1 MCDKNPVRFVTNLTA
16 VLQSEAS
23 YYQGTGEPT
32 NRLGSPEEVTN
43 MVSLRQVEEQL
54 KHVGCNFKFWG
65 RAEIRELSNVLM
77 PDEIIAQATNGTYEG
92 GFAMLCVTN
101 YRVLLIDRKPMLLTI
116 EDIRYDMM
124 SEVDYHNRLMGATI
138 RIFTPMRNLVFNSW
152 SNIRL
157 RKCVNCIQ
165 QRVMEIRQHGM
176 MAQQIQNQ
184 QQMPATQQGYMNNP
198 QYAPGQQQ
206 GSAPYLPMNPYTK
219 VPMLSRR
226 RRFPSFY

>member
-1 MCDKNPVRFVTNLTA
+1 
-16 VLQSEAS
+16 
-23 YYQGTGEPT
+23 
-32 NRLGSPEEVTN
+32 
-43 MVSLRQVEEQL
+43 MVSLARVEEQL

-65 RAEIRELSNVLM
+65 RAEIHELSNVLM

-138 RIFTPMRNLVFNSW
+138 RIFTPMRNLVFSSW
-152 SNIRL
+152 SNMRL
-157 RKCVNCIQ
+157 RKCVNYVQ

-176 MAQQIQNQ
+176 MAQQLQQVGQQLAGQSGMLPNYNGMDPMPAQNQ
-184 QQMPATQQGYMNNP
+184 QSSIP
-198 QYAPGQQQ
+198 YAPV
-206 GSAPYLPMNPYTK
+206 NPYTN
-219 VPMLSRR
+219 VPMLSKR
-226 RRFPSFY
+226 RRFPSLY